1 MREGKCLC
9 GMGAAAVFGFLL
21 VLGTCA
27 WAADGEP
34 AGALAMREAEKSLMA
49 SLEPLPEKGTGARLG
64 AIEST
69 LSNPFWITMEEGYWD
84 AAKEYGAAIDVQA
97 TATETDLAGQLDI
110 LKQMIGKK
118 YDAVSISPL
127 TDSLDRKSV
136 V

>member
-69 LSNPFWITMEEGYWD
+69 LSNPFWITME
-84 AAKEYGAAIDVQA
+84 KA
-97 TATETDLAGQLDI
+97 TGMRRRSTARLSTSRPRLRRRTWPASWI
-110 LKQMIGKK
+110 F
-118 YDAVSISPL
+118 
-127 TDSLDRKSV
+127 
-136 V
+136 